1 MSERGLT
8 LSQEKTVITH
18 IEEGFDF
25 LGQNIRKYKD
35 GKRRKLLVKPSRKSI
50 QAHLEKVRNI
60 IKKNP
65 ALAAEKLITQ
75 LNPIIRGWA
84 QNHHHAGSGK
94 IFKTVAD
101 AIYRGRRPWA
111 KRRHPKTAHEC

>member
-50 QAHLEKVRNI
+50 QAHLVKVRNI

-65 ALAAEKLITQ
+65 PIYADQHINHKSPIPLASP
-75 LNPIIRGWA
+75 PIHIPHIRLPPYI
-84 QNHHHAGSGK
+84 SY
-94 IFKTVAD
+94 TL
-101 AIYRGRRPWA
+101 R
-111 KRRHPKTAHEC
+111 